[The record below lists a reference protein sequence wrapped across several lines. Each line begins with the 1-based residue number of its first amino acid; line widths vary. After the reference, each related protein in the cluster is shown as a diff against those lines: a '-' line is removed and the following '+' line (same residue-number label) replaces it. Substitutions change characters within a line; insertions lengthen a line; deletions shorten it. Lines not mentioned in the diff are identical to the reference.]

1 MILVGIDPG
10 TATTGWGVI
19 EKRGDRVT
27 FPDCLRRLSHVAGLG
42 RAVPL
47 KVAV

>member
-19 EKRGDRVT
+19 EKRGDRVSYLACGVIST
-27 FPDCLRRLSHVAGLG
+27 PPEDDAPARL
-42 RAVPL
+42 
-47 KVAV
+47 KTI